1 MPHCLAEPYCP
12 ARKPGNYRKSRRLPA
27 HCPLPTAHCPLSALL
42 ESPLVDPQTLS
53 PYLVQVLNGLAFSM
67 LLFLLAAGLSVI
79 FGMMDFINLAHG
91 SFYMLGAY
99 LGFTAIQRLG
109 SFWVA
114 VVAVPILVAGLGF
127 GLEMVLLRPLYKR
140 GHLDQ
145 VLLTFGLA
153 FVFADVVKWNWGADI
168 RSVPQ
173 PPELTGALS
182 LGVTVYPRYRGFV
195 IVAGLLLAGVLWAIQ
210 ARTRLGAIVRA
221 GVADKEMVSG
231 LGINV
236 QLVFAAVFA
245 FGAGLAA
252 LSGVIAAP
260 FLSLA
265 PGMDFEQLILSLIV
279 VVVGGLGTLKGA
291 FWGAIVVGLADTF
304 GKIWAPDFSLL
315 VIFAIMAVVLLL
327 RPNGLFGRAL
337 A

>member
-1 MPHCLAEPYCP
+1 
-12 ARKPGNYRKSRRLPA
+12 
-27 HCPLPTAHCPLSALL
+27 
-42 ESPLVDPQTLS
+42 
-53 PYLVQVLNGLAFSM
+53 M

-99 LGFTAIQRLG
+99 LGFTAVQRVG
-109 SFWVA
+109 NFWVA
-114 VVAVPILVAGLGF
+114 LIVVPLVVAALGF
-127 GLEMVLLRPLYKR
+127 ALEKLMLRPLYKR

-153 FVFADVVKWNWGADI
+153 FVIADLIKWYWGADI

-173 PPELTGALS
+173 PPELTGAVP
-182 LGVTVYPRYRGFV
+182 LGIAVYPRYRTFV
-195 IVAGLLLAGVLWAIQ
+195 IVAGLVLALLLWLIQ
-210 ARTRLGAIVRA
+210 ARTRVGAIVRA
-221 GVADKEMVSG
+221 GVADKEMVGG

-236 QLVFAAVFA
+236 QLVFASVFA
-245 FGAGLAA
+245 FGTGLAA
-252 LSGVIAAP
+252 FSGVIAAP

-265 PGMDFEQLILSLIV
+265 PGMDAEQLILSLIV

-304 GKIWAPDFSLL
+304 GKTYAPDYSLML
-315 VIFAIMAVVLLL
+315 IFAIMAVVLLW
-327 RPNGLFGRAL
+327 RPHGLFGRAM

>member
-1 MPHCLAEPYCP
+1 V
-12 ARKPGNYRKSRRLPA
+12 
-27 HCPLPTAHCPLSALL
+27 SA
-42 ESPLVDPQTLS
+42 QALS
-53 PYLVQVLNGLAFSM
+53 PFVIQILNGLAFSM

-99 LGFTAIQRLG
+99 LGFTAIQRLTPLWG
-109 SFWVA
+109 PSSFWVA
-114 VVAVPILVAGLGF
+114 LVVVPLVVAALGF
-127 GLEMVLLRPLYKR
+127 ALEVTLLRPLYKR

-153 FVFADVVKWNWGADI
+153 FVVADLVKWYWGADI

-173 PPELTGALS
+173 PPELTGAVP
-182 LGVTVYPRYRGFV
+182 LGITAYPRYRSFV
-195 IVAGLLLAGVLWAIQ
+195 IAAGLVLALALWAIQ
-210 ARTRLGAIVRA
+210 ARTRIGAIIRA

-236 QLVFAAVFA
+236 GLVFAGVFA

-260 FLSLA
+260 FLSLV
-265 PGMDFEQLILSLIV
+265 PGMDAEQLILSLIV
-279 VVVGGLGTLKGA
+279 VVVGGMGTLKGA

-304 GKIWAPDFSLL
+304 GKIYVPDFSLM
-315 VIFAIMAVVLLL
+315 VIFAIMALVLLV
-327 RPNGLFGRAL
+327 RPNGLFGRAV

>member
-1 MPHCLAEPYCP
+1 MNP
-12 ARKPGNYRKSRRLPA
+12 AV
-27 HCPLPTAHCPLSALL
+27 SAY
-42 ESPLVDPQTLS
+42 V
-53 PYLVQVLNGLAFSM
+53 VQVLNGLAFSM

-99 LGFTAIQRLG
+99 LGLTATQRFG
-109 SFWVA
+109 NFWLALILVPL
-114 VVAVPILVAGLGF
+114 VVAALGF
-127 GLEMVLLRPLYKR
+127 ALEKVLLRPLYKR

-153 FVFADVVKWNWGADI
+153 FVVADLVRWIWGGDI

-173 PPELTGALS
+173 PPELTGAVP
-182 LGVTVYPRYRGFV
+182 LGIAVYPRYRTFV
-195 IVAGLLLAGVLWAIQ
+195 IVAGLVLALLLWLIQ
-210 ARTRLGAIVRA
+210 ARTRVGAIIRA
-221 GVADKEMVSG
+221 GVADKEMVGG
-231 LGINV
+231 LGIDV
-236 QLVFAAVFA
+236 QLVFAGVFA

-260 FLSLA
+260 FLSLV
-265 PGMDFEQLILSLIV
+265 PGMDAEQLILSLIV
-279 VVVGGLGTLKGA
+279 VVVGGMGTLKGA

-304 GKIWAPDFSLL
+304 GKIYVPDFSLM

-327 RPNGLFGRAL
+327 RPNGLFGRAV

>member
-1 MPHCLAEPYCP
+1 M
-12 ARKPGNYRKSRRLPA
+12 N
-27 HCPLPTAHCPLSALL
+27 
-42 ESPLVDPQTLS
+42 PQLLS
-53 PYLVQVLNGLAFSM
+53 PYVVQILNGLAFSM

-99 LGFTAIQRLG
+99 LGFTATQRFG
-109 SFWVA
+109 NFWIALIV
-114 VVAVPILVAGLGF
+114 VPIVVAGLGF
-127 GLEMVLLRPLYKR
+127 VLEATLLRPLYKR

-153 FVFADVVKWNWGADI
+153 FVVADLIRWFWGADI

-173 PPELTGALS
+173 PPELTGAVP
-182 LGVTVYPRYRGFV
+182 LGIAVYPRYRSFV
-195 IVAGLLLAGVLWAIQ
+195 IVAGIVLALVLWLIQ
-210 ARTRLGAIVRA
+210 TRTRIGAIIRA
-221 GVADKEMVSG
+221 GVADKEMVGG
-231 LGINV
+231 LGINIS
-236 QLVFAAVFA
+236 LVFGGVFA

-252 LSGVIAAP
+252 FSGVIAAP
-260 FLSLA
+260 FLSLV
-265 PGMDFEQLILSLIV
+265 PGMDAEQLILSLIV

-304 GKIWAPDFSLL
+304 GKIYVPDFSLF

-327 RPNGLFGRAL
+327 RPNGLFGRAV

>member
-1 MPHCLAEPYCP
+1 VNPSTVSLYA
-12 ARKPGNYRKSRRLPA
+12 
-27 HCPLPTAHCPLSALL
+27 
-42 ESPLVDPQTLS
+42 
-53 PYLVQVLNGLAFSM
+53 VQILNGLAFSM

-99 LGFTAIQRLG
+99 MGFTATQRLG
-109 SFWVA
+109 NFWFA
-114 VVAVPILVAGLGF
+114 LIIVPIIVAALGF
-127 GLEMVLLRPLYKR
+127 LLERILLRPLYKR

-153 FVFADVVKWNWGADI
+153 FVVADLVKWTWGADI
-168 RSVPQ
+168 RSVAQ
-173 PPELTGALS
+173 PPELTGAVS
-182 LGVTVYPRYRGFV
+182 LGITAYPRYRTFV
-195 IVAGLLLAGVLWAIQ
+195 IVAGLVLALALWALQ
-210 ARTRLGAIVRA
+210 ARTRIGAIVRA
-221 GVADKEMVSG
+221 GVADKEMVGG

-236 QLVFAAVFA
+236 QLVFGGVFA

-291 FWGAIVVGLADTF
+291 FFGAIVVGLADTF
-304 GKIWAPDFSLL
+304 GKIWVPDFSLM
-315 VIFAIMAVVLLL
+315 VIFAIMAFVLLL
-327 RPNGLFGRAL
+327 RPNGLFGRAV

>member
-1 MPHCLAEPYCP
+1 MN
-12 ARKPGNYRKSRRLPA
+12 PGTVSLYA
-27 HCPLPTAHCPLSALL
+27 
-42 ESPLVDPQTLS
+42 
-53 PYLVQVLNGLAFSM
+53 VQILNGLAFSM

-99 LGFTAIQRLG
+99 MGFTATQRLG
-109 SFWVA
+109 NFWFA
-114 VVAVPILVAGLGF
+114 LIIVPIIVAALGF
-127 GLEMVLLRPLYKR
+127 LLERILLRPLYKR

-153 FVFADVVKWNWGADI
+153 FVVADLVKWTWGADI
-168 RSVPQ
+168 RSVAQ
-173 PPELTGALS
+173 PPELTGAVS
-182 LGVTVYPRYRGFV
+182 LGITAYPRYRTFV
-195 IVAGLLLAGVLWAIQ
+195 IVAGLVLALALWALQ
-210 ARTRLGAIVRA
+210 ARTRIGAIVRA
-221 GVADKEMVSG
+221 GVADKEMVGG

-236 QLVFAAVFA
+236 QLVFGGVFA

-291 FWGAIVVGLADTF
+291 FFGAIVVGLADTF
-304 GKIWAPDFSLL
+304 GKIWVPDFSLM
-315 VIFAIMAVVLLL
+315 VIFAIMAFVLLL
-327 RPNGLFGRAL
+327 RPNGLFGRAV

>member
-1 MPHCLAEPYCP
+1 
-12 ARKPGNYRKSRRLPA
+12 
-27 HCPLPTAHCPLSALL
+27 
-42 ESPLVDPQTLS
+42 
-53 PYLVQVLNGLAFSM
+53 M

-99 LGFTAIQRLG
+99 MGFTATQRLG
-109 SFWVA
+109 NFWFA
-114 VVAVPILVAGLGF
+114 LIIVPIIVAALGF
-127 GLEMVLLRPLYKR
+127 LLERILLRPLYKR

-153 FVFADVVKWNWGADI
+153 FVVADLVKWTWGADI
-168 RSVPQ
+168 RSVAQ
-173 PPELTGALS
+173 PPELTGAVS
-182 LGVTVYPRYRGFV
+182 LGITAYPRYRTFV
-195 IVAGLLLAGVLWAIQ
+195 IVAGLVLALALWALQ
-210 ARTRLGAIVRA
+210 ARTRIGAIVRA
-221 GVADKEMVSG
+221 GVADKEMVGG

-236 QLVFAAVFA
+236 QLVFGGVFA

-291 FWGAIVVGLADTF
+291 FFGAIVVGLADTF
-304 GKIWAPDFSLL
+304 GKIWVPDFSLM
-315 VIFAIMAVVLLL
+315 VIFAIMAFVLLL
-327 RPNGLFGRAL
+327 RPNGLFGRAV

>member
-1 MPHCLAEPYCP
+1 MN
-12 ARKPGNYRKSRRLPA
+12 PGTVSLYA
-27 HCPLPTAHCPLSALL
+27 
-42 ESPLVDPQTLS
+42 
-53 PYLVQVLNGLAFSM
+53 VQIMNGLAFSM

-99 LGFTAIQRLG
+99 MGFTATQRLG
-109 SFWVA
+109 NFWLALILVPI
-114 VVAVPILVAGLGF
+114 VVAALGF
-127 GLEMVLLRPLYKR
+127 ALERVLLRPLYKR

-153 FVFADVVKWNWGADI
+153 FVVADLVKWTWGADI
-168 RSVPQ
+168 RSVAQ
-173 PPELTGALS
+173 PPELTGAVS
-182 LGVTVYPRYRGFV
+182 LGITAYPRYRTFV
-195 IVAGLLLAGVLWAIQ
+195 IVAGLALALALWAIQ
-210 ARTRLGAIVRA
+210 ARTRIGAIVRA
-221 GVADKEMVSG
+221 GVADKEMVGG

-236 QLVFAAVFA
+236 QLVFGGVFA

-291 FWGAIVVGLADTF
+291 FFGAIVVGLADTF
-304 GKIWAPDFSLL
+304 GKIWVPDFSLM
-315 VIFAIMAVVLLL
+315 VIFAIMAFVLLL
-327 RPNGLFGRAL
+327 RPNGLFGRAV

>member
-1 MPHCLAEPYCP
+1 MN
-12 ARKPGNYRKSRRLPA
+12 PGTVSLYA
-27 HCPLPTAHCPLSALL
+27 
-42 ESPLVDPQTLS
+42 
-53 PYLVQVLNGLAFSM
+53 VQILNGLAFSM

-99 LGFTAIQRLG
+99 MGFTATQRFG
-109 SFWVA
+109 NFWLALILVPI
-114 VVAVPILVAGLGF
+114 VVAALGF
-127 GLEMVLLRPLYKR
+127 ALERVLLRPLYKR

-153 FVFADVVKWNWGADI
+153 FVVADLVKWTWGADI
-168 RSVPQ
+168 RSVAQ
-173 PPELTGALS
+173 PPELTGAVS
-182 LGVTVYPRYRGFV
+182 LGITAYPRYRTFV
-195 IVAGLLLAGVLWAIQ
+195 IVAGLVLALALWAVQ
-210 ARTRLGAIVRA
+210 ARTRIGAIVRA

-236 QLVFAAVFA
+236 QLVFGGVFA

-291 FWGAIVVGLADTF
+291 FFGAIVVGLADTF
-304 GKIWAPDFSLL
+304 GKIWVPDFSLM
-315 VIFAIMAVVLLL
+315 VIFAIMAFVLLL
-327 RPNGLFGRAL
+327 RPNGLFGRA
-337 A
+337 AA

>member
-1 MPHCLAEPYCP
+1 MAVTPI
-12 ARKPGNYRKSRRLPA
+12 PGGV
-27 HCPLPTAHCPLSALL
+27 AL
-42 ESPLVDPQTLS
+42 QTLS
-53 PYLVQVLNGLAFSM
+53 PYVVQLLNGLAFSM

-99 LGFTAIQRLG
+99 LGFTATQRIG

-114 VVAVPILVAGLGF
+114 LIVVPLVIAALGF
-127 GLEMVLLRPLYKR
+127 ALESTLLRPLYKR

-153 FVFADVVKWNWGADI
+153 FVVADLVKWYWGADI

-173 PPELTGALS
+173 PPELTGAVS
-182 LGVTVYPRYRGFV
+182 LGITQYPRYRAFV
-195 IVAGLLLAGVLWAIQ
+195 IVAGLVLALALWLIQ
-210 ARTRLGAIVRA
+210 ARTRVGAIVRA

-236 QLVFAAVFA
+236 QLVFAGVFA

-252 LSGVIAAP
+252 LSGVVAAP
-260 FLSLA
+260 FLSLV
-265 PGMDFEQLILSLIV
+265 PGMDFEQLILCLIV

-291 FWGAIVVGLADTF
+291 FWGSIVVGLADTF
-304 GKIWAPDFSLL
+304 GKIWVPEFSLM

-327 RPNGLFGRAL
+327 RPNGLFGRAI

>member
-1 MPHCLAEPYCP
+1 M
-12 ARKPGNYRKSRRLPA
+12 
-27 HCPLPTAHCPLSALL
+27 T
-42 ESPLVDPQTLS
+42 PQTLS
-53 PYLVQVLNGLAFSM
+53 PYVVQLLNGLAFSM

-99 LGFTAIQRLG
+99 LGFTATQRVG
-109 SFWVA
+109 NFWLALIAVPF
-114 VVAVPILVAGLGF
+114 VVAALGF
-127 GLEMVLLRPLYKR
+127 ALEALMLRPLYKR

-153 FVFADVVKWNWGADI
+153 FVVADVVKWYWGADI
-168 RSVPQ
+168 RSVAQ
-173 PPELTGALS
+173 PPELTGAVP
-182 LGVTVYPRYRGFV
+182 LGITFYPRYRGFV
-195 IVAGLLLAGVLWAIQ
+195 IVAGLVLAVALWVIQ
-210 ARTRLGAIVRA
+210 ARTRVGAIVRA
-221 GVADKEMVSG
+221 GVADKEMASG

-236 QLVFAAVFA
+236 QLVFGAVFA

-252 LSGVIAAP
+252 LSGVIAPP

-265 PGMDFEQLILSLIV
+265 PDIDFEQLILTLIV
-279 VVVGGLGTLKGA
+279 VVVGGRGTLQGA
-291 FWGAIVVGLADTF
+291 CCGASVVGMDATV
-304 GKIWAPDFSLL
+304 GMIRCPDFSLL

-327 RPNGLFGRAL
+327 RPNGLFGRAI

>member
-1 MPHCLAEPYCP
+1 MTL
-12 ARKPGNYRKSRRLPA
+12 
-27 HCPLPTAHCPLSALL
+27 
-42 ESPLVDPQTLS
+42 QTLS
-53 PYLVQVLNGLAFSM
+53 PYVVQLLNGLAFSM

-99 LGFTAIQRLG
+99 LGFTATQRLG
-109 SFWVA
+109 NFWLALVVVPVIIA
-114 VVAVPILVAGLGF
+114 VLGF
-127 GLEMVLLRPLYKR
+127 ALESTLLRPLYKR

-153 FVFADVVKWNWGADI
+153 FVVADLVKWGWGADI

-173 PPELTGALS
+173 PPELTGAVS
-182 LGVTVYPRYRGFV
+182 LGIIQYPRYRGFV
-195 IVAGLLLAGVLWAIQ
+195 IVAGLVLALALWLIQ
-210 ARTRLGAIVRA
+210 ARTRVGAIVRA

-260 FLSLA
+260 FLSLV

-291 FWGAIVVGLADTF
+291 FWGSIVVGVAETF
-304 GKIWAPDFSLL
+304 GKTWVPDYSLM

-327 RPNGLFGRAL
+327 RPNGLFGRAV